1 MNLQVLH
8 ISLEQ
13 YSRCILSMR
22 MLEGR
27 EIAHL
32 VLLASKDAVE
42 WGFHYN
48 Y

>member
-13 YSRCILSMR
+13 YSRGTLSMR
-22 MLEGR
+22 VLEDR

-42 WGFHYN
+42 WGFHHN
-48 Y
+48 H